1 MWQDVRYALRVFAKS
16 PGFTLIA
23 IISIAF
29 GTGANVSMFSLA
41 DALLLRPL
49 PVLRP
54 SEILTLGTR
63 IQRGLVTI
71 QAMSYPD
78 YIDTRERVRS
88 FDGLIGLTY
97 ETVALTLEPGGGPHV
112 KVSTLVSA
120 NFFKVLGVEPQIGR
134 GFLPEEDQVPGR
146 DAVVVLSYGIWQQQF
161 SGDPAVLGR
170 KIRIGGIEFTI
181 VGVAPE
187 HFTGLHPFIREGV
200 FVPLAMWR
208 ALAGSS
214 RVDPFTTRDLRDLTV
229 KGRLSPGVTIA
240 EARAELAHIS
250 SDLARAY
257 PDSNT
262 DQELT
267 AQTEME
273 ERFEA
278 RPLDARLVLMMTTLS
293 IAVLCVACANVAGL
307 LASRAPVR
315 SREIALRLA
324 VGAGRARLVRQL
336 VTESLGIALAGGA
349 GGIAVGYLG
358 IMLLRQIQLP
368 TDIVAGP
375 QIVLDHRALQFSLA
389 IAVSSAFLFGL
400 GPAIQTT
407 RVDLVNALKTSDVNS
422 PRRRR
427 VTGRHVLVAIQVA
440 LSLVLLTFAA
450 FSLQVFQRAL
460 LAGPGFRT
468 TQMAKITVNPGQ
480 AHYDDEEAARFVE
493 RTLGEMRRMPGVLG
507 ATATSAM
514 PLFSFS
520 SAWVAPEGYQLPT
533 GQIGM
538 RANTNGVDE
547 SYFATMDI
555 PIVSG
560 RAFTAADTADSARVA
575 IVNDT
580 FARHYYPDRDP
591 IGKRFRV
598 PLSAGDPGPWVEIVG
613 TTKTTAYLYVAEN
626 PTDMVYFP
634 YRQQPAGN
642 MVLLA
647 RTSGDS
653 ASVVGPLRD
662 LIRGIDADVPAY
674 DAQTMEAFYAARA
687 TTIGIVLIR
696 LVGAMGVMGMTL
708 TMVGLYGLVSYAV
721 SRRTREIG
729 IRMAIGATQRRVL
742 GMILHQGLTPAWIGL
757 VVGLLLSVVSMRLLP
772 QLVMISARYDPRSYL
787 LVVPLLFIVALVA
800 AYVPARRAANV
811 DPTQALRCD

>member
-1 MWQDVRYALRVFAKS
+1 
-16 PGFTLIA
+16 
-23 IISIAF
+23 
-29 GTGANVSMFSLA
+29 
-41 DALLLRPL
+41 
-49 PVLRP
+49 
-54 SEILTLGTR
+54 
-63 IQRGLVTI
+63 
-71 QAMSYPD
+71 
-78 YIDTRERVRS
+78 
-88 FDGLIGLTY
+88 
-97 ETVALTLEPGGGPHV
+97 
-112 KVSTLVSA
+112 
-120 NFFKVLGVEPQIGR
+120 
-134 GFLPEEDQVPGR
+134 
-146 DAVVVLSYGIWQQQF
+146 
-161 SGDPAVLGR
+161 
-170 KIRIGGIEFTI
+170 
-181 VGVAPE
+181 
-187 HFTGLHPFIREGV
+187 
-200 FVPLAMWR
+200 
-208 ALAGSS
+208 
-214 RVDPFTTRDLRDLTV
+214 
-229 KGRLSPGVTIA
+229 
-240 EARAELAHIS
+240 
-250 SDLARAY
+250 
-257 PDSNT
+257 
-262 DQELT
+262 
-267 AQTEME
+267 
-273 ERFEA
+273 
-278 RPLDARLVLMMTTLS
+278 
-293 IAVLCVACANVAGL
+293 
-307 LASRAPVR
+307 
-315 SREIALRLA
+315 
-324 VGAGRARLVRQL
+324 
-336 VTESLGIALAGGA
+336 
-349 GGIAVGYLG
+349 
-358 IMLLRQIQLP
+358 
-368 TDIVAGP
+368 
-375 QIVLDHRALQFSLA
+375 
-389 IAVSSAFLFGL
+389 
-400 GPAIQTT
+400 
-407 RVDLVNALKTSDVNS
+407 
-422 PRRRR
+422 
-427 VTGRHVLVAIQVA
+427 
-440 LSLVLLTFAA
+440 
-450 FSLQVFQRAL
+450 
-460 LAGPGFRT
+460 
-468 TQMAKITVNPGQ
+468 
-480 AHYDDEEAARFVE
+480 
-493 RTLGEMRRMPGVLG
+493 
-507 ATATSAM
+507 M

-598 PLSAGDPGPWVEIVG
+598 PLSVGDPGPWVEIVG